1 MEFLPLVERADPI
14 PLANATLSDH
24 KVHVY
29 FTSFWAENF
38 GHALIDDICRLMIG
52 PPQGEKEGTR
62 SYAVCVSERQV
73 GGEDRIDHRGVLVW
87 RRVTMTLRFRF
98 SLLCTTSALTQH
110 WLSLQSGDHS
120 STEGTVIVQCEDL
133 P

>member
-73 GGEDRIDHRGVLVW
+73 GGEDRIDHRGVLVG
-87 RRVTMTLRFRF
+87 RRVTMTCVFGFR
-98 SLLCTTSALTQH
+98 CSARRVR
-110 WLSLQSGDHS
+110 SHS
-120 STEGTVIVQCEDL
+120 SGCRCRVVITVPRNEL
-133 P
+133 